1 MKKIL
6 LSLLSITICISLS
19 ACSQSQTADNDV
31 TVDDQTAERN
41 VPQKEDI
48 TINETYAS
56 SEDGEHA
63 IEASGETASYSNIK
77 VERPENHR
85 ETRPTSTARMPRYSP
100 LTVQL

>member
-31 TVDDQTAERN
+31 TVEDQTVERN

-63 IEASGETASYSNIK
+63 IEVSGETASYSNIK
-77 VERPENHR
+77 VEKTGWE
-85 ETRPTSTARMPRYSP
+85 RYERK
-100 LTVQL
+100 